1 MNHGAQLAFTG
12 VVRSSNHGRQVIAV
26 EYDIFQPLL
35 DTVFQEIQQEARNQ
49 WGQDLE
55 ISIKHYQGRL
65 EPGQTS
71 VVITV
76 SSHHRDESY
85 QASRYVIEQ
94 IKKRAPIW
102 KKEFY
107 ADGETQW
114 LAGHALCQH
123 S

>member
-1 MNHGAQLAFTG
+1 MNHGAKLVFTG

-26 EYDIFQPLL
+26 EYDIFRPLAES
-35 DTVFQEIQQEARNQ
+35 VFLQIKQEARTQ

-55 ISIKHYQGRL
+55 ISIEHVSGRL

-71 VVITV
+71 VVISV
-76 SSHHRDESY
+76 SSKHRDESY

-107 ADGETQW
+107 VDGETEW

-123 S
+123 

>member
-1 MNHGAQLAFTG
+1 MNHGAKLVFTG
-12 VVRSSNHGRQVIAV
+12 VVRSANHGRQVVAI
-26 EYDIFQPLL
+26 EYDIFKPLL
-35 DTVFQEIQQEARNQ
+35 DTVFQEIKQEAKDQ

-55 ISIKHYQGRL
+55 IAIEHKSGRL

-71 VVITV
+71 VAIAV
-76 SSHHRDESY
+76 SSKHRDESY
-85 QASRYVIEQ
+85 QASRYIIEQ

-123 S
+123 

>member
-1 MNHGAQLAFTG
+1 MNHGAKLVFTG
-12 VVRSSNHGRQVIAV
+12 MVRSSNHGRQVIAV
-26 EYDIFQPLL
+26 EYDIFRPLL
-35 DTVFQEIQQEARNQ
+35 DFVFQKIKQEAKDQ

-55 ISIKHYQGRL
+55 VSIEHCNGRL

-71 VVITV
+71 VVIAV
-76 SSHHRDESY
+76 SSKHRDESY

-107 ADGETQW
+107 ADGETEW
-114 LAGHALCQH
+114 LQGHALCQH
-123 S
+123 